1 MASSRLRTALALSV
15 TLAFFLG
22 VPFDTSTGGGGRSS
36 AYSPVSV
43 ASGSSHRSILSSHRS
58 SIKCESCPRDNRG
71 KIKRDPKA
79 KSEFKRSNPKPPG
92 CDHCE
97 VDHIVPLS
105 RGGRDDP
112 SNMQWLPRAQHQ
124 DKTRRDLRP

>member
-22 VPFDTSTGGGGRSS
+22 VPFDTSAGGGGRSS

-43 ASGSSHRSILSSHRS
+43 ASGSSHRS

-112 SNMQWLPRAQHQ
+112 SNMQWLPKTQHQ
-124 DKTRRDLRP
+124 DKTKRDLRP